1 MPLISP
7 STPLPHHPLRVLV
20 AGNSGA
26 GKTTLAQLIAEA
38 MGGTTEHVEID
49 SLFHGPNWQPR
60 SNFVEEVDAF
70 SRATTWVTEWSYT
83 SILGQLLADRA
94 DLMVWL
100 DLPRWQV
107 ALQVLQRTLKRRVPR
122 PQQLWNGNVEPP
134 LRTFFT
140 DPEHV
145 ARYAIVHHPQK
156 RRKFLRMADNRPE
169 LTIVR
174 LDSHR
179 KAESWLSTTFRDSIT
194 GDA

>member
-26 GKTTLAQLIAEA
+26 GKTTLAHLIAEA

-100 DLPRWQV
+100 DLPKWQV

-134 LRTFFT
+134 LHTFFT
-140 DPEHV
+140 DPDHV
-145 ARYAIVHHPQK
+145 ARYAIRHHSNK
-156 RRKFLRMADNRPE
+156 RRKLLQLAASRRDLLIIHLR
-169 LTIVR
+169 
-174 LDSHR
+174 SHR
-179 KAESWLSTTFRDSIT
+179 EASKWLSGPFRASM
-194 GDA
+194 GLG